1 MLNKLRE
8 HYEDFY
14 NILKSKNIRVF
25 VTWVKTLGGMEFSHY
40 TKEDRNGETVDRA
53 HFKRIGDYE
62 PANCATPLQLALEH
76 GLSQLSALIQ
86 PGVGSM
92 LGFDNKGLAKQAT
105 EELASDLRKTLHAGN
120 QGTYM
125 EL

>member
-1 MLNKLRE
+1 
-8 HYEDFY
+8 
-14 NILKSKNIRVF
+14 
-25 VTWVKTLGGMEFSHY
+25 MEFSHY

-62 PANCATPLQLALEH
+62 PENCATPLQLALEH
-76 GLSQLSALIQ
+76 GLSQLSDLIK
-86 PGVGSM
+86 PGVAAM
-92 LGFDNKGLAKQAT
+92 LGLTNTGLAKKAT
-105 EELASDLRKTLHAGN
+105 EKLAFDLRRLLHAGN